1 MSLETLDKCPVCQ
14 QSSFSNYLNVED
26 YTVSHKEFTI
36 QQCNS
41 CYFLFTNPR
50 PSESTIGAY
59 YESQDYISHHDE
71 AKDLMSK
78 VYTSVRNHT
87 IEQKVKLINSLVQP
101 KGKLLD
107 IGCGTGNFLSA
118 VKQDGWQT
126 FGTEPDAGARDIAS
140 KRVGATIFGSI
151 EEDTLGAEQFDI
163 ISMWHVLEHV
173 HKLNET
179 IDWLQ
184 KHLKPNG
191 RIIIAVPNP
200 QSYDAVK
207 YGRFWAAYDVPRHLY
222 HFTRATMKNLVQ
234 RHGLAVKKILPM
246 WFDSFYVSMLS
257 TKYKHTK
264 MNIVESALTGFQ
276 SNLKGRSSTD
286 KDLNTSSLIYIISK
300 N

>member
-50 PSESTIGAY
+50 PSEEQIGAY

-87 IEQKVKLINSLVQP
+87 IEEKVKLINSLVQP
-101 KGKLLD
+101 KGTLLD
-107 IGCGTGNFLSA
+107 IGCGTGNFLGA
-118 VKQDGWQT
+118 VKLDGWKVS
-126 FGTEPDAGARDIAS
+126 GTEPDSGAREVAS
-140 KRVGATIFGSI
+140 KRVGATLFESIF
-151 EEDTLGAEQFDI
+151 EADLGTQQYDI
-163 ISMWHVLEHV
+163 ITMWHVLEHV

-184 KHLKPNG
+184 NHLKPNG

-222 HFTRATMKNLVQ
+222 HFTRATMKNLLQ
-234 RHGLAVKKILPM
+234 RHGMTVKKILPM

-257 TKYKHTK
+257 TKYKSSKT
-264 MNIVESALTGFQ
+264 NLIDSAITGLQ
-276 SNLKGRSSTD
+276 SNLKGRAGNN
-286 KDLNTSSLIYIISK
+286 KELNTSSLIYIISK

>member
-36 QQCNS
+36 QQCNA

-50 PSESTIGAY
+50 PSEGQIGAY

-87 IEQKVKLINSLVQP
+87 IEQKVKLINSLVPP
-101 KGKLLD
+101 KGTLLD

-118 VKQDGWQT
+118 VKEDGWKI
-126 FGTEPDAGARDIAS
+126 FGTEPDSGAREVAS
-140 KRVGATIFGSI
+140 KRVGATVFESIF
-151 EEDTLGAEQFDI
+151 EENPGAQQYDI
-163 ISMWHVLEHV
+163 ITMWHVLEHV

-184 KHLKPNG
+184 NHLKPNG

-200 QSYDAVK
+200 QSHDALK
-207 YGRFWAAYDVPRHLY
+207 YGRFWAA
-222 HFTRATMKNLVQ
+222 
-234 RHGLAVKKILPM
+234 
-246 WFDSFYVSMLS
+246 
-257 TKYKHTK
+257 
-264 MNIVESALTGFQ
+264 
-276 SNLKGRSSTD
+276 
-286 KDLNTSSLIYIISK
+286 
-300 N
+300 

>member
-50 PSESTIGAY
+50 PSEGSIGAY

-101 KGKLLD
+101 KGTLLD

-118 VKQDGWQT
+118 VKVDGWKT
-126 FGTEPDAGARDIAS
+126 FGTEPDSGARQVAS
-140 KRVGATIFGSI
+140 KRVGATIFESI
-151 EEDTLGAEQFDI
+151 FEADLGGRQYDI
-163 ISMWHVLEHV
+163 ITMWHVLEHV

-191 RIIIAVPNP
+191 RILIAVPNP
-200 QSYDAVK
+200 QSHDALK

-222 HFTRATMKNLVQ
+222 HFTRATMKKLLQ
-234 RHGLAVKKILPM
+234 THGLTVKKILPM

-257 TKYKHTK
+257 TKYKSGKT
-264 MNIVESALTGFQ
+264 NLIDSAVTGLQ
-276 SNLKGRSSTD
+276 SNFKGRAGTN
-286 KDLNTSSLIYIISK
+286 KELNTSSLIYIITK

>member
-50 PSESTIGAY
+50 PSEEQIGAY
-59 YESQDYISHHDE
+59 YESQDYISHHDD
-71 AKDLMSK
+71 ARDLMSK
-78 VYTSVRNHT
+78 AYTSVRNHT

-101 KGKLLD
+101 KGTLLD
-107 IGCGTGNFLSA
+107 IGCGTGSFLSA
-118 VKQDGWQT
+118 VKQDGWKT
-126 FGTEPDAGARDIAS
+126 FGTEPDPGAREIAS
-140 KRVGATIFGSI
+140 KRVGATIFEGI
-151 EEDTLGAEQFDI
+151 TEQTLDTQLYDI
-163 ISMWHVLEHV
+163 ITLWHVLEHV

-184 KHLKPNG
+184 NHLRPNG

-200 QSYDAVK
+200 QSHDAAK

-222 HFTRATMKNLVQ
+222 HFTRASMKNLLQ
-234 RHGLAVKKILPM
+234 RHDLVVKKILPM

-257 TKYKHTK
+257 TKYKNKK
-264 MNIVESALTGFQ
+264 MNIFDSVITGLQ
-276 SNLKGRSSTD
+276 SNLKGRAGTN
-286 KDLNTSSLIYIISK
+286 KELNTSSLIYIISK

>member
-1 MSLETLDKCPVCQ
+1 MSLETLDKCPVCN

-50 PSESTIGAY
+50 PSEEQIGAY

-71 AKDLMSK
+71 AKDMMSK

-87 IEQKVKLINSLVQP
+87 IEQKVELVNSLVQP

-118 VKQDGWQT
+118 MKLNGWKT
-126 FGTEPDAGARDIAS
+126 YGTEPDISAREVAS
-140 KRVGATIFGSI
+140 KRVGATVFENVDEKRLSSEQYDVI
-151 EEDTLGAEQFDI
+151 TL
-163 ISMWHVLEHV
+163 WHVLEHV
-173 HKLNET
+173 HKLNELLE
-179 IDWLQ
+179 WLE

-191 RIIIAVPNP
+191 WLIIAVPNP
-200 QSYDAVK
+200 QSYDATK

-222 HFTRATMKNLVQ
+222 HFTRATMKNLLQ
-234 RHGLAVKKILPM
+234 KHRLSIKKILPM

-257 TKYKHTK
+257 TKYRSKK
-264 MNIVESALTGFQ
+264 MNLLDSVVTGLK
-276 SNLKGRSSTD
+276 SNIKGRPG
-286 KDLNTSSLIYIISK
+286 KNKELNTSSLIYIISK

>member
-1 MSLETLDKCPVCQ
+1 MSLETLEKCPVCQ

-41 CYFLFTNPR
+41 CYLLFTNPR
-50 PSESTIGAY
+50 PSEEQIGAY

-78 VYTSVRNHT
+78 AYTSVRNHT
-87 IEQKVKLINSLVQP
+87 IEQKVNLINSLVQP
-101 KGKLLD
+101 KGTLLD

-118 VKQDGWQT
+118 VKHDGWLT
-126 FGTEPDAGARDIAS
+126 FGAEPDPGAREVAS
-140 KRVGATIFGSI
+140 KRVGTTIFETI
-151 EEDTLGAEQFDI
+151 TEETLGLQQYDI
-163 ISMWHVLEHV
+163 ITMWHVLEHV

-184 KHLKPNG
+184 NHLKPNG

-200 QSYDAVK
+200 QSHDAAK

-222 HFTRATMKNLVQ
+222 HFTRATMKNLLQ
-234 RHGLAVKKILPM
+234 RHGLTVKKILPM

-257 TKYKHTK
+257 TKYKNGKT
-264 MNIVESALTGFQ
+264 NLFESVITGLQ
-276 SNLKGRSSTD
+276 SNLKGRTGTN
-286 KDLNTSSLIYIISK
+286 KELNTSSLIYIISK

>member
-50 PSESTIGAY
+50 PSEEQIGAY

-78 VYTSVRNHT
+78 AYTSVRNHT
-87 IEQKVKLINSLVQP
+87 IEKKVELINSLVQP
-101 KGKLLD
+101 KGTLLD

-118 VKQDGWQT
+118 VKANGWKT
-126 FGTEPDAGARDIAS
+126 FGTEPDSGARAIAS
-140 KRVGATIFGSI
+140 KRVGATIF
-151 EEDTLGAEQFDI
+151 ENVNDDAMGAQQYDI

-184 KHLKPNG
+184 NHLKPNG

-200 QSYDAVK
+200 QSYDAAK

-222 HFTRATMKNLVQ
+222 HFTRATMKNLLQ
-234 RHGLAVKKILPM
+234 RHGLTVQKILPM

-257 TKYKHTK
+257 TKYKTK
-264 MNIVESALTGFQ
+264 KMDIIDSALTGLR
-276 SNLKGRSSTD
+276 SNLKGRSGQN
-286 KDLNTSSLIYIISK
+286 KELNTSSLIYIISK